1 MRYKLL
7 AVVILLLLSIS
18 GLNAATNFTRCLE
31 QVRNGE
37 ALNATGG
44 KIQVGATDNHGN
56 ILEDVRNATGLT
68 YGLSWLLP
76 WLALVSQ
83 LPFGPKDRLENLESV
98 LLTIGS
104 PMLAAYSLALTVLN
118 GRWIARRFSK
128 HNYPNIRN
136 AVRVLSS
143 LQQAPLRVTNED
155 ALLASLIVLPHNDEW
170 WRELIEWLA
179 YPHTWSVSAAT
190 SIAWVVVAYLSA
202 VIGFLMEEVVKFTS
216 HGHES
221 LWLWLLPIVI
231 GWLQLSPKCDEVRV
245 RSAVERANKIAYA
258 ATETHPVLV
267 QEHTEQ
273 RAIYLAFSEAD
284 EDDDV
289 LRRDERVTAPIYN
302 YARFLPWVQAV
313 EKVSETFKVVSGR
326 YRRHES
332 VDPDITW
339 VTMADR
345 GSGRWSMPHERNRV
359 GSASQV
365 ERYCLDPAGGIT
377 TRSRW
382 GPDIFSQIAIASALA
397 FLLQWGTVGAAFLS
411 AYLTP
416 TTAPAARCGK

>member
-1 MRYKLL
+1 MRYKSL
-7 AVVILLLLSIS
+7 AFVVLSLSIS
-18 GLNAATNFTRCLE
+18 GLDATDFTNCLE
-31 QVRNGE
+31 RVRNGE
-37 ALNATGG
+37 AGTG
-44 KIQVGATDNHGN
+44 KIGATDNHGN
-56 ILEDVRNATGLT
+56 VLEDVGKATGLT

-83 LPFGPKDRLENLESV
+83 LPFGPKDRLDNLESV

-104 PMLAAYSLALTVLN
+104 PMLAAYSLTLTVLN

-179 YPHTWSVSAAT
+179 YPHTWSISAVT
-190 SIAWVVVAYLSA
+190 SISWVVTAYIFT
-202 VIGFLMEEVVKFTS
+202 VIDSFMGDLTVTINA
-216 HGHES
+216 HGQGSVGS

-245 RSAVERANKIAYA
+245 RSAVERANKIAYV
-258 ATETHPVLV
+258 ATDTHPVLV

-273 RAIYLAFSEAD
+273 RAIYLPFSEGD
-284 EDDDV
+284 EEDDV

-302 YARFLPWVQAV
+302 YARFLPWLQAV
-313 EKVSETFKVVSGR
+313 EKVSETFEVVSGH

-339 VTMADR
+339 LTTAD
-345 GSGRWSMPHERNRV
+345 GGTGHWSKPHERNRV
-359 GSASQV
+359 V
-365 ERYCLDPAGGIT
+365 
-377 TRSRW
+377 
-382 GPDIFSQIAIASALA
+382 
-397 FLLQWGTVGAAFLS
+397 LLLEADGDLKSSPGL
-411 AYLTP
+411 L
-416 TTAPAARCGK
+416 

>member
-1 MRYKLL
+1 MRYKFL
-7 AVVILLLLSIS
+7 AVVVLLLSIS
-18 GLNAATNFTRCLE
+18 GFNAATNFTQCLE
-31 QVRNGE
+31 QVQNG
-37 ALNATGG
+37 AFGTG
-44 KIQVGATDNHGN
+44 KIGATDNHGN
-56 ILEDVRNATGLT
+56 ILEDVKQATGLT
-68 YGLSWLLP
+68 YGLCVMACGSGPSPFRWTVFSQRFSSWLLP

-83 LPFGPKDRLENLESV
+83 LPFGPKDRLDNLKSV

-118 GRWIARRFSK
+118 GRWIARQFSK

-179 YPHTWSVSAAT
+179 YPHTWSISAAT
-190 SIAWVVVAYLSA
+190 SIAWVVVAYLFI
-202 VIGFLMEEVVKFTS
+202 VIGFLMEDVTRFTA
-216 HGHES
+216 HGQES
-221 LWLWLLPIVI
+221 LWLWLLPIAI

-245 RSAVERANKIAYA
+245 RSAVERANKIAY
-258 ATETHPVLV
+258 TPTGTHPVLV

-273 RAIYLAFSEAD
+273 RAIYLAFSEGD

-289 LRRDERVTAPIYN
+289 LRRDERVTAPIYS

-313 EKVSETFKVVSGR
+313 ERVLETFEVVSGR

-332 VDPDITW
+332 VDPDIT
-339 VTMADR
+339 
-345 GSGRWSMPHERNRV
+345 G
-359 GSASQV
+359 
-365 ERYCLDPAGGIT
+365 
-377 TRSRW
+377 
-382 GPDIFSQIAIASALA
+382 
-397 FLLQWGTVGAAFLS
+397 
-411 AYLTP
+411 
-416 TTAPAARCGK
+416 

>member
-1 MRYKLL
+1 
-7 AVVILLLLSIS
+7 
-18 GLNAATNFTRCLE
+18 
-31 QVRNGE
+31 
-37 ALNATGG
+37 
-44 KIQVGATDNHGN
+44 
-56 ILEDVRNATGLT
+56 
-68 YGLSWLLP
+68 
-76 WLALVSQ
+76 
-83 LPFGPKDRLENLESV
+83 
-98 LLTIGS
+98 
-104 PMLAAYSLALTVLN
+104 MLADYSLALTVLN

-179 YPHTWSVSAAT
+179 YPHTWSISAVT
-190 SIAWVVVAYLSA
+190 SIAWVVTAYIFT
-202 VIGFLMEEVVKFTS
+202 VIDSFMGDLTTTINA
-216 HGHES
+216 HGQGSVGS

-245 RSAVERANKIAYA
+245 RSAVERANKIAYV
-258 ATETHPVLV
+258 ATDTHPVLV
-267 QEHTEQ
+267 QEHSTEQ
-273 RAIYLAFSEAD
+273 RAIYLAFSEGD

-313 EKVSETFKVVSGR
+313 EKVSKTFEVVSGR

-339 VTMADR
+339 LTTADR
-345 GSGRWSMPHERNRV
+345 GTGHWSKPHERNRM

-365 ERYCLDPAGGIT
+365 ARYCLCYGLAQIFVAAEAESSECEGGGI
-377 TRSRW
+377 
-382 GPDIFSQIAIASALA
+382 PSALNGPSGSEYGPVDERGFFKGVVA
-397 FLLQWGTVGAAFLS
+397 KVPKA
-411 AYLTP
+411 
-416 TTAPAARCGK
+416 K